1 MIDVLKIN
9 IFPNNVVSGVATGY
23 ISDSQKQSYFETA
36 NYNSEIVLISRKAIE
51 TINTNEINHFYYQ
64 KQIHS
69 DIVLIDPKPNSI
81 EIIESD
87 AIISNLSGI
96 LYNVSIADCQAILV
110 YDPINNAI
118 AAIHSG
124 WKGTSLNIV
133 GKTISKLIDTYGTN
147 PSKLLVYLAPSA
159 CLDNYEVGIEFT
171 ELFPETT
178 IKIEDKFYF
187 DNRKE
192 ISNQLLEAGIRN
204 NNIESNMEC
213 TITNIR
219 YHSYRRDKNASG
231 RMSAFIGIR
240 APFES
245 LK

>member
-1 MIDVLKIN
+1 MIDVLLPS
-9 IFPNNVVSGVATGY
+9 IFPTNVVSGVATGY
-23 ISDSQKQSYFETA
+23 ISNNEKRSYFNTPEDNPKIILESRNALESLYT
-36 NYNSEIVLISRKAIE
+36 SEF
-51 TINTNEINHFYYQ
+51 NHFYYQ

-69 DIVLIDPKPNSI
+69 DIVLIDPSPNSI

-159 CLDNYEVGIEFT
+159 CLENYEVGFEFT

-178 IKIEDKFYF
+178 IKIEDKYYF

-192 ISNQLLEAGIRN
+192 ISNQLLETGVRN
-204 NNIESNMEC
+204 NNIESNIEC
-213 TITNIR
+213 TITSNR

-240 APFES
+240 DP
-245 LK
+245 L